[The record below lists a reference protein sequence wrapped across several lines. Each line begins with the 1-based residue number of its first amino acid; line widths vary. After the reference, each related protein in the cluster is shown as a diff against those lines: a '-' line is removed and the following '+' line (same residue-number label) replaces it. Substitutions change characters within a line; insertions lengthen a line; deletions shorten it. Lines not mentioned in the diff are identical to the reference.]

1 MLACFGEA
9 SGMSVIRTKW
19 VRCEGGKSYFQTFK
33 NRSIK
38 LALSSGVFFLLCSSI
53 KSALNP
59 TRE

>member
-19 VRCEGGKSYFQTFK
+19 VRCEGGESYFQTFK

-38 LALSSGVFFLLCSSI
+38 LALSSGVLFFCSAQ
-53 KSALNP
+53 ALNQH
-59 TRE
+59 

>member
-19 VRCEGGKSYFQTFK
+19 VRCEGGRVISKHLKTGLLNLRCPPGY
-33 NRSIK
+33 
-38 LALSSGVFFLLCSSI
+38 FFLLCSSI

-59 TRE
+59 MRE